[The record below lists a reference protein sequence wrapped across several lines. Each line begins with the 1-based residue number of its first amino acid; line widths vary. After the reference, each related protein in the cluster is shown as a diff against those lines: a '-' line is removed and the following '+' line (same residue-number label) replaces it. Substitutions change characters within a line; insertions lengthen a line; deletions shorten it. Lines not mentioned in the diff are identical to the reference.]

1 MPPGRLSV
9 RDVQQRAAQRQQG
22 MIPSAEPFAY
32 VDRKHNSTPPLK
44 VGIVQDVSGSQQGP
58 ADAAVSGAWSLA
70 KAANDIPGAQVAMA
84 SFGDDVHA
92 IIKPFTKISDVPT
105 LHTNAGTHHFLD
117 AVKAVEGQ
125 LILTRPGAARL
136 LVILTDGD
144 FASSSDTYGRDA
156 ALRRLTSFGVK
167 ILWVDTDGHGAY
179 LPAKMPGLRISSG
192 AASGNYSA
200 IPSVICHEA
209 VAALTQ

>member
-1 MPPGRLSV
+1 
-9 RDVQQRAAQRQQG
+9 
-22 MIPSAEPFAY
+22 
-32 VDRKHNSTPPLK
+32 
-44 VGIVQDVSGSQQGP
+44 VGIVQDVSGSQSE
-58 ADAAVSGAWSLA
+58 AAAAAVSGAWSLA
-70 KAANDIPGAQVAMA
+70 KAANDIPGAQVAMV

-92 IIKPFTKISDVPT
+92 IIKPFTKMTEVPV
-105 LHTNAGTHHFLD
+105 LHTNAGTYHFLD
-117 AVKAVEGQ
+117 AVKTAEGE
-125 LILTRPGAARL
+125 LNLTRPGAARL

-144 FASSSDTYGRDA
+144 FMTGDHYGRDN
-156 ALRRLTSFGVK
+156 ALRRFTSFGVK

-209 VAALTQ
+209 VNALTQ